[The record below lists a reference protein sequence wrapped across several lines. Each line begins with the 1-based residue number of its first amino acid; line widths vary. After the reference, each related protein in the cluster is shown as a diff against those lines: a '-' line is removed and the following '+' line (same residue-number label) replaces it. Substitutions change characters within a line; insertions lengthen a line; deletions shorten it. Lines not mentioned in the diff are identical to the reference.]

1 MLSSSFQIPFPNESL
16 VSAPVYYP
24 YIDQFDS
31 FEQSIVHSL
40 RLYRQLYCLH
50 HFVRDAGAN
59 LNVTVSNLP
68 ADKFCFLSAFLSL
81 FM

>member
-1 MLSSSFQIPFPNESL
+1 MPFPNESL
-16 VSAPVYYP
+16 VSVPVYYP
-24 YIDQFDS
+24 YNDQFDS

-40 RLYRQLYCLH
+40 RLNRQLYCLD

-59 LNVTVSNLP
+59 LNDTVSNLP
-68 ADKFCFLSAFLSL
+68 ADKFCFLSAFLSV